1 MGPTHATNAMSAM
14 SGSAMNTEYA
24 QMTDALR
31 WQQQRII
38 ELETENREL
47 RRQLA
52 DLRSGIGVSLIIEGC
67 QIPLA
72 LPAASPLQNGSWISG
87 AYPPISPAATAPTFT
102 PVPSSSPVAPQQRA
116 YPTYPP
122 IQPAAHTAPA
132 QPAQSSQRPSARN
145 SETACAENAWLTGS
159 TPAVKPTQPNRHQ
172 QPQPAR
178 SMPRQGNRR
187 VEPQQPPQQPQ
198 RFTPPAWL
206 SGEAPTVTWETEFE
220 AAAPSHS
227 HLPAQRHHV
236 PQTPIGPV
244 PEEVWRAEQ
253 RYESGKFPTLAQ
265 ITGQHSAVSIPGK
278 RKKATH
284 THDDDRSP
292 FTDSFVLG

>member
-1 MGPTHATNAMSAM
+1 MGPTYATNAMSA
-14 SGSAMNTEYA
+14 EYA

-52 DLRSGIGVSLIIEGC
+52 DLRSGVGISLIIEGR

-72 LPAASPLQNGSWISG
+72 SPGASSTPAASWASG
-87 AYPPISPAATAPTFT
+87 AYSPSSPAATAPTST
-102 PVPSSSPVAPQQRA
+102 PVPSPSPLAPPQRA

-122 IQPAAHTAPA
+122 IQPTAHAAPPPAP
-132 QPAQSSQRPSARN
+132 PSQRPN
-145 SETACAENAWLTGS
+145 GPHSEAAFAENAWLTGS
-159 TPAVKPTQPNRHQ
+159 MPAAKSTPPDRQQ

-178 SMPRQGNRR
+178 PMPRQGNRR
-187 VEPQQPPQQPQ
+187 AEPQQPPQQSQ

-206 SGEAPTVTWETEFE
+206 SEEAPTVASWETEFE
-220 AAAPSHS
+220 AAAPAHS
-227 HLPAQRHHV
+227 RTPAQRQRV

-244 PEEVWRAEQ
+244 PEEIWRAEQ

-265 ITGQHSAVSIPGK
+265 ITGQHHAVRIPGK
-278 RKKATH
+278 RKKASNTH
-284 THDDDRSP
+284 DDRSP
-292 FTDSFVLG
+292 YTDSFVLG

>member
-14 SGSAMNTEYA
+14 NAEYA

-52 DLRSGIGVSLIIEGC
+52 DLRSGVGISLIIEGR

-72 LPAASPLQNGSWISG
+72 SPGASSTRDPSWTSG
-87 AYPPISPAATAPTFT
+87 AYPPISPAASVLTST
-102 PVPSSSPVAPQQRA
+102 PVPSPSTITPQQRA

-122 IQPAAHTAPA
+122 INPTAHAAP
-132 QPAQSSQRPSARN
+132 PSPPSQRPSAPH
-145 SETACAENAWLTGS
+145 SEAAFGENAWLTGS
-159 TPAVKPTQPNRHQ
+159 MPAAKPAQPDRQQ
-172 QPQPAR
+172 QPQPTR

-206 SGEAPTVTWETEFE
+206 GEEALTVTSWETGFEAP
-220 AAAPSHS
+220 ASSHA
-227 HLPAQRHHV
+227 PAQRQHV

-253 RYESGKFPTLAQ
+253 RFESGKFPTLAQ
-265 ITGQHSAVSIPGK
+265 ITGQHPAVRIPGK
-278 RKKATH
+278 RKKAGNTH
-284 THDDDRSP
+284 ADGRSP